1 MKKRLNT
8 EFYHAIDVL
17 CIDKHITH
25 RELAE
30 KVGVSEVTLSRYLTG
45 ERLISLSVFMGICKV
60 FDIKAEDLYKTYM
73 FSNMRQRVER
83 YRKEHES
90 LPESEG

>member
-1 MKKRLNT
+1 MSKRFNT
-8 EFYHAIDVL
+8 EFYHAIDKL
-17 CIDKHITH
+17 CIDKRITH

-30 KVGVSEVTLSRYLTG
+30 IVGVSEVTLSRYLTG
-45 ERLISLSVFMGICKV
+45 ERLISLSAFMGICKA
-60 FDIKAEDLYKTYM
+60 FDITAEDLYKTYL

-90 LPESEG
+90 